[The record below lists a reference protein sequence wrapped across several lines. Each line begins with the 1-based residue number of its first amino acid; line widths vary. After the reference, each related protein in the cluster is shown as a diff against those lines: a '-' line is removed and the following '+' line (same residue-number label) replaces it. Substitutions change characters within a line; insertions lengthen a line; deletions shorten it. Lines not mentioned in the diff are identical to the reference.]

1 MYPLAVRV
9 GFLVSGN
16 KYTGAAA
23 VAEHMARAVLAAGGE
38 AELLHVAGNNLE
50 ARLTGT
56 PWALPGLVKERRPA
70 DLAGNLRA
78 VRGLAAR
85 CDAVVSHLPHDHFL
99 AVAAGVHR
107 RRPLLRNLRNT
118 RHLRGDP
125 YHRWLLHR
133 AAALLL
139 ANNAVAR
146 RLGRVWRMPP
156 PWVALPVPLEDR
168 FLPGGD
174 GAARRRELGIPLTA
188 PVLGM
193 IGKVAPGRGFD
204 TLVDTAA
211 LVEPPVHVLVIG
223 HGESQG
229 EIQARAET
237 LGLGDRLH
245 WAGYRERELPDLYD
259 AMDVVLFPAPGS
271 DHGHRAVSEAQGCG
285 RPVVSAA
292 IPGVEDLILDRVTGR
307 IVPGTPEDL
316 ASAVAEL
323 VRRPDLAAAM
333 GRNAAR
339 AVEARRFRPVGEAI
353 LAFLERLLPQPPR
366 GRDET

>member
-23 VAEHMARAVLAAGGE
+23 VAEHLARSVLAAGGE
-38 AELLHVAGNNLE
+38 SELLYVAGNNLE
-50 ARLTGT
+50 ARLAGT
-56 PWALPGLVKERRPA
+56 PWAVPGLIKERRPA
-70 DLAGNLRA
+70 DLAANLRS

-85 CDAVVSHLPHDHFL
+85 CDVVVSHLPHDHFL
-99 AVAAGVHR
+99 AVAARVHR
-107 RRPLLRNLRNT
+107 RCLLLRNIRNP
-118 RHLRGDP
+118 RHLRTDP
-125 YHRWLLHR
+125 YHRWSLHR
-133 AAALLL
+133 TRALLL

-146 RLGRVWRMPP
+146 RLGRVWRTPP
-156 PWVALPVPLEDR
+156 PWAALPVPLEDR
-168 FLPGGD
+168 FRPGGD
-174 GAARRRELGIPLTA
+174 RAAWRRELGIPASA

-204 TLVDTAA
+204 VLVDTAA
-211 LVEPPVHVLVIG
+211 QVEAPVHVLVIG
-223 HGESQG
+223 HGESRG
-229 EIQARAET
+229 EIQALAEAR
-237 LGLGDRLH
+237 GLGGRFH
-245 WAGYRERELPDLYD
+245 WAGYRERELPDLYA

-292 IPGVEDLILDRVTGR
+292 IPGVEDLVQDRVTGR

-316 ASAVAEL
+316 ASSVAEL

-333 GRNAAR
+333 GERAAR
-339 AVEARRFRPVGEAI
+339 AVETRRFRAVGSAL
-353 LAFLERLLPQPPR
+353 LAFLERLLPPSREGR
-366 GRDET
+366 GGV